1 MRILAV
7 YPPYPGKMNNYLK
20 LPSIELCIL
29 SKILSDYGYD
39 MDLFDMRIDSLGID
53 DFINKIQKERY
64 DVIYFE
70 DCCETFCETI
80 KLINASKEFDSNIL
94 TVLHSDIS
102 SLKPM
107 IFMKRY
113 SNIDFIV
120 RYDDDYAFLNVVN
133 EVIKN
138 HNYHRIPNIAYREN
152 CQIHITKVLRDYY
165 DINDLP
171 MPNRELY
178 DLDKYLKNDSETIVK
193 SSRGCIGRCEFCIK
207 TKIENLKLF
216 SIKRF
221 CDEIEFLVNK
231 GFKSF
236 FFSDDTFA
244 FSIKRLREFKN
255 ELESRKLSIKWT
267 SNLRI
272 KDISDELIQ
281 EMKSIGAY
289 RVFIGIETINDESSK
304 MVNKNITKEIIEE
317 KIAILKKHNME
328 FHASFIIGCPGDTVE
343 DLDRT
348 IEFVKEINPEVVTFN
363 TIKIYPG
370 LDLYDNPD
378 KYGVILRKPFWF
390 ENDEWTN
397 EISNG
402 TVSLGPDIILKYA
415 KRMLFETLS

>member
-152 CQIHITKVLRDYY
+152 CQIHITKVLKDYY

-178 DLDKYLKNDSETIVK
+178 DLDKYLKNDSRLSKIAPFTFRAK
-193 SSRGCIGRCEFCIK
+193 NSSNH
-207 TKIENLKLF
+207 KIRLNCRVFLMLKNFLKLF
-216 SIKRF
+216 F
-221 CDEIEFLVNK
+221 
-231 GFKSF
+231 
-236 FFSDDTFA
+236 
-244 FSIKRLREFKN
+244 
-255 ELESRKLSIKWT
+255 
-267 SNLRI
+267 
-272 KDISDELIQ
+272 
-281 EMKSIGAY
+281 
-289 RVFIGIETINDESSK
+289 
-304 MVNKNITKEIIEE
+304 
-317 KIAILKKHNME
+317 
-328 FHASFIIGCPGDTVE
+328 
-343 DLDRT
+343 
-348 IEFVKEINPEVVTFN
+348 
-363 TIKIYPG
+363 
-370 LDLYDNPD
+370 
-378 KYGVILRKPFWF
+378 
-390 ENDEWTN
+390 
-397 EISNG
+397 
-402 TVSLGPDIILKYA
+402 
-415 KRMLFETLS
+415 